1 MKRPHLLRVEAPP
14 ETFAPLFA
22 AATTAGLRLGWL
34 DLADPLPPLPAALA
48 EAARQGALRA
58 VAVGREGTVV
68 VKPRRGA
75 PVLDDLLRE
84 HFLGT
89 AAVLVR
95 GAATA
100 PRLSPLGDAQW
111 RVATPEGNLELTT
124 EGLVTRLRRP
134 RPW

>member
-1 MKRPHLLRVEAPP
+1 M
-14 ETFAPLFA
+14 
-22 AATTAGLRLGWL
+22 
-34 DLADPLPPLPAALA
+34 
-48 EAARQGALRA
+48 
-58 VAVGREGTVV
+58 V

-84 HFLGT
+84 YFLGT

-95 GAATA
+95 GTVEA
-100 PRLSPLGDAQW
+100 PRLTSREGDQW
-111 RVATPEGNLELTT
+111 RVATPEGSLELTT